1 MVRLLLDRG
10 ADLEAQDGVGATP
23 LFMSVFTD
31 IDGRPTVTELLLDR
45 GADPMARD
53 NSGETPLHRVVW
65 PIKVLP
71 ATVELLLERGADAE
85 ARSSVGQ
92 TPLDLIHHT
101 GAEHVDPQIV
111 RMLAERQYRPDATPV
126 R

>member
-1 MVRLLLDRG
+1 M
-10 ADLEAQDGVGATP
+10 GATP

-65 PIKVLP
+65 PIRVLP